1 MFQMFLKSAA
11 MLAKK
16 LLDNDKLQ
24 LGDKQICLPNVIIIV
39 LNANNNFSGNFPFMN
54 TITKSS
60 FNSLCPGGGGGGGG
74 APPPPAGLRI

>member
-1 MFQMFLKSAA
+1 

-24 LGDKQICLPNVIIIV
+24 LGDKQMSPERYN
-39 LNANNNFSGNFPFMN
+39 NSFKREQDNNFSGNFPFMN

-60 FNSLCPGGGGGGGG
+60 SNSLRPGGGGGG
-74 APPPPAGLRI
+74 APT

>member
-1 MFQMFLKSAA
+1 

-60 FNSLCPGGGGGGGG
+60 SNSLRPGGGGDS
-74 APPPPAGLRI
+74 AYERSVDAHRKF